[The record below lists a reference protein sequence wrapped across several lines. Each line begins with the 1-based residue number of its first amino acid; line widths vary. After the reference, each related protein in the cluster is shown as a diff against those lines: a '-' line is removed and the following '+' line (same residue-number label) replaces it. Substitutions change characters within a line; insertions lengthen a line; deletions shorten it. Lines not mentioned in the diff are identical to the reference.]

1 MEGNA
6 RGCSSSFA
14 APDVQETFGESQ
26 NFAARLSRSGLATT
40 LMDATTDKDPLVQ
53 EQIYNALCYLGE
65 SEPEEIL
72 HSCDEYLRQHDKVRP
87 GLGALALPVQG
98 GIWARG
104 VVGCVAAASGGG
116 AGVGKEDPGGACAGL
131 TGRLVLAAGLS
142 APRHHP
148 EGDGDRGEEQHRQLG
163 QKHGQGGHLPGVQ

>member
-1 MEGNA
+1 M
-6 RGCSSSFA
+6 
-14 APDVQETFGESQ
+14 
-26 NFAARLSRSGLATT
+26 
-40 LMDATTDKDPLVQ
+40 Q

-72 HSCDEYLRQHDKVRP
+72 HSCDEYLRQHDKVGP
-87 GLGALALPVQG
+87 LGLGVSALPCRG

-104 VVGCVAAASGGG
+104 VAVGGCVAAAAGGG
-116 AGVGKEDPGGACAGL
+116 AGVGAEEAGGARGGL
-131 TGRLVLAAGLS
+131 TARCPAARLS

-163 QKHGQGGHLPGVQ
+163 QKHGQGGHLPGV